1 MRGNYGKLLAL
12 SNVFSYLVT
21 MLYIKRDENSKI
33 IGISNQKIT
42 DDKSTYE
49 AVDISKRDVRDFLKQ
64 EGISLKEAA
73 SASFET
79 LDLELVRVLEDLIYV
94 LVDKNV
100 LTLADLPSAA
110 VKKLGMRV
118 RAREHLGQLGD
129 FVQDD
134 EGIL

>member
-1 MRGNYGKLLAL
+1 
-12 SNVFSYLVT
+12 
-21 MLYIKRDENSKI
+21 MLYLKRDENKNI
-33 IGISNQKIT
+33 IGISNQKLT
-42 DDKSTYE
+42 EENCTFE
-49 AVDISKRDVRDFLKQ
+49 PVDLSKKEVRDYLQQ
-64 EGISLKEAA
+64 EGVSLKEAA

-94 LVDKNV
+94 LVDKNI
-100 LTLADLPSAA
+100 LTLADLPTAA

-118 RAREHLGQLGD
+118 RARESLGQLGD